1 MNPPRRGALV
11 LAIVL
16 VASPLAAQAPAPAPA
31 DAPAADAPADPDLE
45 KKKVEAKER
54 FLRGLTLAND
64 ANWDAALAEFL
75 ASRELFPTRVA
86 LKNAA
91 TSFRNLKR
99 YAEALDMYAELL
111 AKFGA
116 QIPAEEKKQIEDAM
130 AELRSFVGEIDVES
144 PERDATIVVDGQQ
157 RGTTP
162 LPAPITVNAG
172 THSVRVSK
180 EGFEAFETQVQV
192 AGKQRKSVTARLKAL
207 SKAGRLVVQ
216 EADGK
221 VLDVIVDGAVVGK
234 TPWQGTLGV
243 GVHSVALRGPENI
256 GTPPA
261 TATVQE
267 GQSATLS
274 LRATK
279 LDAQLKVEPVPTNSR
294 VDIDGVT
301 VGSGVWQGRLTSGT
315 HRVEVVSEG
324 HVPFRAEVTIASGK
338 SELMQV
344 KLERDLSNPMWK
356 AGFVPHIYLELAL
369 GAAIAPALGG
379 GADLSCS
386 SSVTF
391 PDGSSGEGCSDRVRP
406 TGFFGGLRGGYLF
419 TSGLGLE
426 LLVGYTRLSESMTR
440 RVVTNGEGNTR
451 WASPDYEDTTQIG
464 GPLAT
469 LGASYQLL
477 EKTPLLFRI
486 SGGVL
491 RARIITTNDGT
502 YTATVAHPRDS
513 SITAVVTQSVRAI
526 EETQDSW
533 IPLIA
538 PEVRFGYRFGK
549 RFTLDLGVAGFVFFG
564 PPSPRTST
572 TYGTDTARAVP
583 LQDVPAGYGPGVD
596 LDNNGVDDPVRL
608 GLMTLPEEDA
618 VKTFFAIVPTIG
630 GRFDL

>member
-1 MNPPRRGALV
+1 
-11 LAIVL
+11 
-16 VASPLAAQAPAPAPA
+16 
-31 DAPAADAPADPDLE
+31 
-45 KKKVEAKER
+45 
-54 FLRGLTLAND
+54 
-64 ANWDAALAEFL
+64 
-75 ASRELFPTRVA
+75 
-86 LKNAA
+86 
-91 TSFRNLKR
+91 
-99 YAEALDMYAELL
+99 MYAELL
-111 AKFGA
+111 AKFGS
-116 QIPAEEKKQIEDAM
+116 QTPPEEKKQIEDAM
-130 AELRSFVGEIDVES
+130 AELRAFVGEIDVES

-172 THSVRVSK
+172 THTVRVSK
-180 EGFEAFETQVQV
+180 EGFEAFETQVAV
-192 AGKQRKSVTARLKAL
+192 AGKQRKAVTAPLKAL

-216 EADGK
+216 EAEGK
-221 VLDVIVDGAVVGK
+221 ALEVVLDGAVVGK
-234 TPWQGTLGV
+234 TPWQGTVGV
-243 GVHSVALRGPENI
+243 GVHSVALRGEGDI

-261 TATVQE
+261 TASVQE
-267 GQSATLS
+267 GQSSTLS

-301 VGSGVWQGRLTSGT
+301 VGSGVWQGKLTSGT
-315 HRVEVVSEG
+315 HRVEVTSEG
-324 HVPFRAEVTIASGK
+324 HVPFRGEVTISSGK
-338 SELMQV
+338 SEQMQV
-344 KLERDLSNPMWK
+344 KLERDLSNPIWK
-356 AGFVPHIYLELAL
+356 TGFAPHIYLELAL
-369 GAAIAPALGG
+369 GAAIAPSFGG

-386 SSVTF
+386 GNVSF
-391 PDGSSGEGCSDRVRP
+391 PDGSSGEGCSDRARP
-406 TGFFGGLRGGYLF
+406 FGFYGGLRGGYQL
-419 TSGLGLE
+419 TSGLGVE
-426 LLVGYTRLSESMTR
+426 LLVGYTRLSESMSR
-440 RVVTNGEGNTR
+440 RIVASGEGNTR
-451 WASPDYEDTTQIG
+451 WASSDYEDTTEIG

-491 RARIITTNDGT
+491 RARVTTTNDGT
-502 YTATVAHPRDS
+502 YTATVPHPRDS
-513 SITAVVTQSVRAI
+513 SITANVTQSARAI
-526 EETQDSW
+526 EEVQDLW

-549 RFTLDLGVAGFVFFG
+549 RFTLDLGVAAFVFFG

-596 LDNNGVDDPVRL
+596 LDNNGVDDPIRP

-618 VKTFFAIVPTIG
+618 VTTFFAIVPTIG